1 MHVAVI
7 VGAAVIG
14 ALAGWAS
21 VRDLRTLSYRRP
33 DERDLPTPNWHRWL
47 PAITGTGAALV
58 ATTSSWERLILA
70 APLLTIGVWL
80 ASVDADVK
88 RLPYRQVITL
98 TVVQAFAVAGV
109 TLATQ
114 NLRGALVA
122 LLAAVLAYLAFRVL
136 HHFARG
142 DLGYGDVTLAPPLA
156 LAVTTAGGPAL
167 AWAWL
172 VISLTAAAIHG
183 LATRS
188 GPPHRPLG
196 PWLIAGAIVIMG
208 FPG

>member
-14 ALAGWAS
+14 ALAGWAI
-21 VRDLRTLSYRRP
+21 VHDLRALSYRRP
-33 DERDLPTPNWHRWL
+33 DERDLPTRTWHRWL

-58 ATTSSWERLILA
+58 ATTGSWERLILA
-70 APLLTIGVWL
+70 VPLLTIGVWL
-80 ASVDADVK
+80 AGVDADVK
-88 RLPYRQVITL
+88 RLPYRQVIAL
-98 TVVQAFAVAGV
+98 TVVQTLAVAAV

-114 NLRGALVA
+114 NLRATLVA
-122 LLAAVLAYLAFRVL
+122 LIGAVVVYLAFRVL

-167 AWAWL
+167 AWTWL

-183 LATRS
+183 LTTRS
-188 GPPHRPLG
+188 QERRLPLG
-196 PWLIAGAIVIMG
+196 PWMVAGAVLATIL
-208 FPG
+208 PN